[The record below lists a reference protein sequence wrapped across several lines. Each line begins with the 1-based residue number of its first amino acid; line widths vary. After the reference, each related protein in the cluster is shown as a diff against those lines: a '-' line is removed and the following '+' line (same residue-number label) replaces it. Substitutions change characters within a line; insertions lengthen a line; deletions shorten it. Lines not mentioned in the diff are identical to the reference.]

1 MKTDV
6 TSTIPDAQSAQVI
19 EQYETLRV
27 SGFGEALAPAL
38 RSGLALMLRQGM
50 WSWVKAITSAPA
62 SYRPAPVLSNG
73 AASPEAA
80 AQTLIQLFAQLTL
93 KPVGMSS

>member
-1 MKTDV
+1 
-6 TSTIPDAQSAQVI
+6 VI

-50 WSWVKAITSAPA
+50 WSWVKVITIAPA
-62 SYRPAPVLSNG
+62 IYRPASVSSTGSSAP
-73 AASPEAA
+73 PEAA
-80 AQTLIQLFAQLTL
+80 AQTLIQLFAQLL
-93 KPVGMSS
+93 LRPVGMST